1 MNPLDT
7 ILDKSEEL
15 FFQLGVRSVTMD
27 EISKAL
33 GISKKTLYL
42 SVENK
47 KDLVNKVIFRHI
59 EREKTFFDQ
68 LKKQNLN
75 AIDTLVEL
83 VKHVVDFFQKM
94 PTAVIYDLQK
104 YYPNAWQIIDT
115 FKRSFAL
122 KEMEQLILKG
132 QKESL
137 FRAEINAQLTA
148 FYYFIILDSFFQPNF
163 LVQLNTSFNAIYLDY
178 ISYHLH
184 GLVSAEGKKYL
195 NTINLNN
202 DK

>member
-94 PTAVIYDLQK
+94 PTVAIYDLQK
-104 YYPNAWQIIDT
+104 YYPSAWQIIDT

-132 QKESL
+132 QKENL
-137 FRAEINAQLTA
+137 FRTEINAQLTA
-148 FYYFIILDSFFQPNF
+148 YYYFIILDSFFQPNF
-163 LVQLNTSFNAIYLDY
+163 LAQLNTSFKAIYLDY